1 MEVHVGKCYSNNLEC
16 GLCDAEFKDLESL
29 ELHLRTCEM
38 YECSEC
44 YLKLR
49 DISEMKKHAVI
60 DHESDIIIQ
69 HLKIDLDNLCEVI
82 PKSYQLSQL

>member
-1 MEVHVGKCYSNNLEC
+1 MRDSKHFEC
-16 GLCDAEFKDLESL
+16 GLCDAKFEDLDSL

-49 DISEMKKHAVI
+49 DLSDMKKHA
-60 DHESDIIIQ
+60 S
-69 HLKIDLDNLCEVI
+69 
-82 PKSYQLSQL
+82 